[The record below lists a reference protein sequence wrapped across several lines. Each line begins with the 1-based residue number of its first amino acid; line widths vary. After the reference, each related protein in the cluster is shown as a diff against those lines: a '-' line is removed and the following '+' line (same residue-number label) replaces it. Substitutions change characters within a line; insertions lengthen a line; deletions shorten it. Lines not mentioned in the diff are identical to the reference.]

1 MIIFRFIHIAK
12 SCPDTSNELSSCWFF
27 KSAVQSW
34 VMTVLSWVMTMLK
47 SKIEFFIKN
56 GKSNLLN
63 DDRNP
68 HFYWSQVNPNH
79 RKKFLSTIIKIQI
92 SKKQKEAE
100 RFITSVIT
108 IVITGGHKSRK
119 FFEAISWCPDC
130 HDWWRICHD
139 HDDMQTCI
147 FLGAS
152 NGSICIKCISNS
164 SFSLWGFKYNQE

>member
-1 MIIFRFIHIAK
+1 MIIFRFIYIVK

-79 RKKFLSTIIKIQI
+79 RKKFLSTIMKIQI
-92 SKKQKEAE
+92 LKKLKEAE

-108 IVITGGHKSRK
+108 IVIIGGHDSKK
-119 FFEAISWCPDC
+119 FFKAISWHPDR
-130 HDWWRICHD
+130 HDWWQIRHD
-139 HDDMQTCI
+139 HDTCAGNF
-147 FLGAS
+147 FL
-152 NGSICIKCISNS
+152 
-164 SFSLWGFKYNQE
+164 WFKRL